1 MLVLTRKRDQS
12 IMIGHD
18 TEIKVLQIMG
28 NSVRL
33 GIRAPR
39 SLSVHRMEVYEA
51 IMEENRAAT
60 ESGPDVS
67 DLKDIC

>member
-12 IMIGHD
+12 IMLGHD
-18 TEIKVLQIMG
+18 IEVKVLQIMG

-33 GIRAPR
+33 GIKAPR

-51 IMEENRAAT
+51 IIQENQAAT
-60 ESGPDVS
+60 ESVADVDDFKS
-67 DLKDIC
+67 DL